1 MSDKSVSLNP
11 NAFAEDGGVLDLS
24 LEEVVSLFIDKEK
37 HRHRDAKDDE
47 NQQETMFTFRGVPN
61 GLMMALDGNA
71 RRLGITRA
79 MLTRCVS
86 HQIVSW
92 YDSLPRIIEIAGMFN
107 IVCDAA
113 EEYGYPDLYDNMA
126 LNYSFASSSLRGVSF
141 RTITWVKNKLFSI
154 SAPLGVPAGALFI
167 VGLCYSLTRA
177 GDTTKGT
184 IRKFL
189 RAEVDKL
196 LDHIDERSVWV
207 VGFNDVVRKR
217 ARRDGLEGNPIT

>member
-1 MSDKSVSLNP
+1 MADKVSLNP
-11 NAFAEDGGVLDLS
+11 SDFAEDGGVLDLS

-37 HRHRDAKDDE
+37 RRHKDAKDDE
-47 NQQETMFTFRGVPN
+47 NQKEDIFTFRGVPN

-71 RRLGITRA
+71 RRLGVTRA
-79 MLTRCVS
+79 MLTRCIS
-86 HQIVSW
+86 HQVVAW
-92 YDSLPRIIEIAGMFN
+92 YDSLPRIGEITGMFN

-113 EEYGYPDLYDNMA
+113 EEYGYPDLYDNMT
-126 LNYSFASSSLRGVSF
+126 LNYSFANSSLRNVSF
-141 RTITWVKNKLFSI
+141 RTITWVKNKLFAVST
-154 SAPLGVPAGALFI
+154 PLGVPAGALFI
-167 VGLCYSLTRA
+167 VGLCCSLTRA
-177 GDTTKGT
+177 GDTTRGT

-217 ARRDGLEGNPIT
+217 ARKEGLEDNPNT